1 MTFLGLEKPV
11 EYGSR
16 QIFDPTMANM
26 VLQAQRNYV
35 NAVKDDY
42 LRGLAEL
49 QDFNKEYADLDSPIL
64 ADNTSY
70 YNLTKGG
77 IKNMFDEAAKQGVD
91 LLRTPEGRMMVA
103 NYIATRPYDKL
114 ANLRKSRDA
123 ANEFLKAR
131 KQLEAQ
137 GLYNPLLAK
146 YDAPDMSTYDTLQQG
161 IWDKMSP
168 TPYQNMADFSK
179 AYFDNI
185 SPIQRS
191 ATKNGIS
198 YTISEITE
206 PMLQDIADR
215 HFNDLVNTPQG
226 RLMYKMYLDQTGGDA
241 NAARQAFD
249 AAVVSGNLDRKKY
262 ADDYVVQQDKAQD
275 RALKRQALSLQQQ
288 NFNLKKRIAEAKL
301 NPNNNVAKS
310 WTERQR
316 TGVMMNHDFK
326 SNLRLDLAKV
336 KMGTTP
342 YGAKLQL
349 ISDGILHPTQAQIN
363 AKIKENKAKLHDPEL
378 RAKYYASYTTNVEGG
393 DLLTAR
399 ALFAGLNKEEAVA
412 DIAGIKRK
420 PIQFSPKSNLSL
432 TTIRQQEYGGLIL
445 GENALQKYL
454 DKNHISGYATSDLAT
469 VSYKDYANG
478 RGVFDI
484 NSTVSIKASDLER
497 FKEGDVDARVKALKN
512 AGAVIVNKQ
521 GKVVTGDG
529 KIGWDNIDRVELPVS
544 RTIDSHSYV
553 DSEIDTYHEALNF
566 TKKVA
571 KDSQSGYEND
581 DLIDMI
587 YE

>member
-1 MTFLGLEKPV
+1 MVFLGLERPV
-11 EYGSR
+11 EYGAQ

-26 VLQAQRNYV
+26 VLQTQQQYN
-35 NAVKDDY
+35 NAARQEFY
-42 LRGLAEL
+42 RGL
-49 QDFNKEYADLDSPIL
+49 QDIKDFQKEYGDFITPIL
-64 ADNTSY
+64 ADQDW
-70 YNLTKGG
+70 YNKNVTGRVRDFINGAYERG
-77 IKNMFDEAAKQGVD
+77 ID
-91 LLRTPEGRMMVA
+91 LVRSPEGRAAISQLINSIPIGNVA
-103 NYIATRPYDKL
+103 KL
-114 ANLRKSRDA
+114 RSSAKNA
-123 ANEFLKAR
+123 EEYLKERA
-131 KQLEAQ
+131 KLEMA
-137 GLYNPLLAK
+137 GLYNPNTEK
-146 YDAPDMSTYDTLQQG
+146 YAGKGLDTFNTLDDG
-161 IWDKMSP
+161 IWDRMSP
-168 TPYQNMADFSK
+168 VPYQNMADFSK
-179 AYFDNI
+179 SYFDNI
-185 SPIQRS
+185 TPIQRS

-198 YTISEITE
+198 YTVSEITE

-241 NAARQAFD
+241 NAARQAFN

-262 ADDYVVQQDKAQD
+262 ADDYIAQQDKAQD

-288 NFNLKKRIAEAKL
+288 NFNLKRRIAEAKL
-301 NPNNNVAKS
+301 NPNNNTARS

-336 KMGTTP
+336 KTGTTP

-349 ISDGILHPTQAQIN
+349 ISDGVLHPTQAQIN

-445 GENALQKYL
+445 GDNALQKYL
-454 DKNHISGYATSDLAT
+454 DKNHVSGYATSDLAT

-497 FKEGDVDARVKALKN
+497 FKGDNVDARVKALKN

-529 KIGWDNIDRVELPVS
+529 KIGWDNIDHVELPVS

-571 KDSQSGYEND
+571 KDSQGGYEND